1 MMQLRWNPSGEFG
14 TVAALVTLAGLMGG
28 PVCNQRPAR
37 PAESAGAT
45 PRKEIADKDRNMKT
59 EQATFAAGCFWGV
72 ELDFSKI
79 PGVIKTTVGYT
90 GGSMKSP
97 TYKDVCTD
105 RTGHA
110 EAVLIE
116 FDPSKVSY

>member
-1 MMQLRWNPSGEFG
+1 MMQVHSNTSRGFV
-14 TVAALVTLAGLMGG
+14 TVAILATLASLMGG
-28 PVCNQRPAR
+28 PVCNQQSAG
-37 PAESAGAT
+37 PAESAGPT

-110 EAVLIE
+110 EAVLID